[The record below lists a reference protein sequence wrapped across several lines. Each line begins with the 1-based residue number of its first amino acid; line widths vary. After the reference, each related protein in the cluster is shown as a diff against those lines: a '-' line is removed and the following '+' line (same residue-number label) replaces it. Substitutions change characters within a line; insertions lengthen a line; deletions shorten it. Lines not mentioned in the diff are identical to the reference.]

1 LGAEVELVIAIDGS
15 AGSGKSTLAKSVA
28 MRLNWPWLS
37 TGVMYRAATLAMI
50 RASVDPYDSE
60 AVLGVILASKIV
72 AEGSRVSLDDED
84 VSDQVFSS
92 AVSGAVSSVSRIA
105 EVRSE
110 LVTLQ
115 RAWLSARSKGVVEG
129 RDIGT
134 VVFPD
139 AVVKIYLDADLRV
152 RGDRRPSEGASSLAR
167 RDLVDSSRLTSPLI
181 KAVDAIELDSGK
193 HSPDEL
199 TDRIVTILQE
209 RVSAPMIAGQDRI
222 GSRDS
227 S

>member
-1 LGAEVELVIAIDGS
+1 MELVIAIDGS
-15 AGSGKSTLAKSVA
+15 AGSGKSTLAKTVA

-37 TGVMYRAATLAMI
+37 TGVMYRAATLATI
-50 RASVDPYDSE
+50 RASVDPDDSK

-92 AVSGAVSSVSRIA
+92 AVSDAVSLVSRIP

-110 LVTLQ
+110 LVALQ
-115 RAWLSARSKGVVEG
+115 RAWLTARSRGVVEG

-139 AVVKIYLDADLRV
+139 AVVKVYLDADLRV
-152 RGDRRPSEGASSLAR
+152 RGDRRPSEGAGSLAR
-167 RDLVDSSRLTSPLI
+167 RDLVDSSRSTSPLV
-181 KAVDAIELDSGK
+181 KAPDAIKLDSGK
-193 HSPDEL
+193 NSPNEL
-199 TDRIVTILQE
+199 TDRIVTILRE
-209 RVSAPMIAGQDRI
+209 RVSAPMIAGQDRV
-222 GSRDS
+222 GN
-227 S
+227 

>member
-1 LGAEVELVIAIDGS
+1 MELVIAIDGS
-15 AGSGKSTLAKSVA
+15 AGSGKSTLAKTVA

-37 TGVMYRAATLAMI
+37 TGVMYRAATLATI
-50 RASVDPYDSE
+50 RASVDPDDSK

-92 AVSGAVSSVSRIA
+92 AVSDAVSLVSKIP

-110 LVTLQ
+110 LVALQ
-115 RAWLSARSKGVVEG
+115 RAWLIARSRGVVEG

-139 AVVKIYLDADLRV
+139 AVVKVYLDADLRV
-152 RGDRRPSEGASSLAR
+152 RGDRRPSEGAGSLAR
-167 RDLVDSSRLTSPLI
+167 RDLVDSSRSTSPLV
-181 KAVDAIELDSGK
+181 KAPDAIKLDSGK
-193 HSPDEL
+193 NSPNEL
-199 TDRIVTILQE
+199 TDRIVTILRE
-209 RVSAPMIAGQDRI
+209 RVSAPMIAGQDRV
-222 GSRDS
+222 GN
-227 S
+227 

>member
-1 LGAEVELVIAIDGS
+1 MELVIAIDGS

-50 RASVDPYDSE
+50 RASVDPNDSE
-60 AVLGVILASKIV
+60 SVLGVMLASKIV

-115 RAWLSARSKGVVEG
+115 RAWLRARSKGVVEG

-181 KAVDAIELDSGK
+181 KAADAIELDSGK
-193 HSPDEL
+193 NSPDEL

-209 RVSAPMIAGQDRI
+209 RVSAPMIAGQDRV
-222 GSRDS
+222 GS
-227 S
+227 

>member
-1 LGAEVELVIAIDGS
+1 MELVIAIDGS
-15 AGSGKSTLAKSVA
+15 AGSGKSTLAKTVA

-37 TGVMYRAATLAMI
+37 TGVMYRAATLATI
-50 RASVDPYDSE
+50 RASVDPDDSK

-92 AVSGAVSSVSRIA
+92 AVSDAVSLVSRIP

-110 LVTLQ
+110 LVALQ
-115 RAWLSARSKGVVEG
+115 RAWLTARSRGVVEG

-139 AVVKIYLDADLRV
+139 AVVKVYLDADLRV
-152 RGDRRPSEGASSLAR
+152 RGDRRPSEGAGSLAR
-167 RDLVDSSRLTSPLI
+167 RDLVDSSRLTSPLV
-181 KAVDAIELDSGK
+181 KAPDAIKLDSGK
-193 HSPDEL
+193 NSPDEL
-199 TDRIVTILQE
+199 TDRIVAILRG
-209 RVSAPMIAGQDRI
+209 RVSAPMIAGQDRV
-222 GSRDS
+222 GN
-227 S
+227 

>member
-1 LGAEVELVIAIDGS
+1 MELVIAIDGS
-15 AGSGKSTLAKSVA
+15 AGSGKSTLAKTVA

-37 TGVMYRAATLAMI
+37 TGVMYRAATLATI
-50 RASVDPYDSE
+50 RASVDPDDSK

-92 AVSGAVSSVSRIA
+92 AVSDAVSLVSKIP

-110 LVTLQ
+110 LVALQ
-115 RAWLSARSKGVVEG
+115 RAWLTARSRGVVEG

-139 AVVKIYLDADLRV
+139 AVVKVYLDADLRV
-152 RGDRRPSEGASSLAR
+152 RGDRRPSEGAGSLAR
-167 RDLVDSSRLTSPLI
+167 RDLVDSSRSTSPLV
-181 KAVDAIELDSGK
+181 KAPDAIKLDSGK
-193 HSPDEL
+193 NSPNEL
-199 TDRIVTILQE
+199 TDRIVTILRE
-209 RVSAPMIAGQDRI
+209 RVSAPMIAGQDRV
-222 GSRDS
+222 GN
-227 S
+227 

>member
-1 LGAEVELVIAIDGS
+1 MKLVIAIDGS
-15 AGSGKSTLAKSVA
+15 AGSGKSTLAKTVA
-28 MRLNWPWLS
+28 IRLNWPWLS

-50 RASVDPYDSE
+50 RASVDPNDSE

-92 AVSGAVSSVSRIA
+92 AVSDAVSSVSKIA

-115 RAWLSARSKGVVEG
+115 RVWLSARSKGVVEG

-181 KAVDAIELDSGK
+181 KAADAIELDSGK
-193 HSPDEL
+193 NSPDEL
-199 TDRIVTILQE
+199 TDRIVTILQD

>member
-1 LGAEVELVIAIDGS
+1 MELVIAIDGS
-15 AGSGKSTLAKSVA
+15 AGSGKSTLAKTVA

-37 TGVMYRAATLAMI
+37 TGVMYRAATLATI
-50 RASVDPYDSE
+50 RASVDPDDSK

-92 AVSGAVSSVSRIA
+92 AVSDAVSLVSKIP

-110 LVTLQ
+110 LVALQ
-115 RAWLSARSKGVVEG
+115 RAWLIARSRGVVEG

-139 AVVKIYLDADLRV
+139 AVVKVYLDADLRV
-152 RGDRRPSEGASSLAR
+152 RGDRRPSEGAGSLAR
-167 RDLVDSSRLTSPLI
+167 RDLVDSSRLTSPLV
-181 KAVDAIELDSGK
+181 KAPDAIKLDSGK
-193 HSPDEL
+193 NSPNEL
-199 TDRIVTILQE
+199 TDRIVTILRE
-209 RVSAPMIAGQDRI
+209 RVSAPMIAGQDRV
-222 GSRDS
+222 GN
-227 S
+227 

>member
-1 LGAEVELVIAIDGS
+1 MELVIAIDGS
-15 AGSGKSTLAKSVA
+15 AGSGKSTLAKTVA

-37 TGVMYRAATLAMI
+37 TGVMYRAATLATI
-50 RASVDPYDSE
+50 RASVDPDDSK

-92 AVSGAVSSVSRIA
+92 AVSDAVSLVSKIP

-110 LVTLQ
+110 LVALQ
-115 RAWLSARSKGVVEG
+115 RAWLIARSRGVVEG

-139 AVVKIYLDADLRV
+139 AVVKVYLDAELRV
-152 RGDRRPSEGASSLAR
+152 RGHRRPSEGAGSLAR
-167 RDLVDSSRLTSPLI
+167 RDLVDSSRLTSPLV
-181 KAVDAIELDSGK
+181 KAPDAIKLDSGK
-193 HSPDEL
+193 NSPNEL
-199 TDRIVTILQE
+199 TDRIVTILRE
-209 RVSAPMIAGQDRI
+209 RVSAPMIAGQDRV
-222 GSRDS
+222 GN
-227 S
+227 

>member
-1 LGAEVELVIAIDGS
+1 MELVIAIDGS
-15 AGSGKSTLAKSVA
+15 AGSGKSTLAKTVA

-37 TGVMYRAATLAMI
+37 TGVMYRAATLATI
-50 RASVDPYDSE
+50 RASVDPDDSK

-92 AVSGAVSSVSRIA
+92 AVSDAVSLVSRIP

-110 LVTLQ
+110 LVALQ
-115 RAWLSARSKGVVEG
+115 RAWLTARSRGVAEG

-139 AVVKIYLDADLRV
+139 AVVKVYLDADLRV
-152 RGDRRPSEGASSLAR
+152 RGDRRPSEGAGSLAR
-167 RDLVDSSRLTSPLI
+167 RDLVDSSRSTSPLV
-181 KAVDAIELDSGK
+181 KAPDAIKLDSGK
-193 HSPDEL
+193 NSPNEL
-199 TDRIVTILQE
+199 TDRIVTILRE
-209 RVSAPMIAGQDRI
+209 RVSAPMIAGQDRV
-222 GSRDS
+222 GN
-227 S
+227 

>member
-1 LGAEVELVIAIDGS
+1 MELVIAIDGS
-15 AGSGKSTLAKSVA
+15 AGSGKSTLAKTVA

-37 TGVMYRAATLAMI
+37 TGVMYRAATLATI
-50 RASVDPYDSE
+50 RASVDPDDSK

-92 AVSGAVSSVSRIA
+92 AVSDAVSLVSKIP

-110 LVTLQ
+110 LVALQ
-115 RAWLSARSKGVVEG
+115 RAWLTARSRGVVEG

-139 AVVKIYLDADLRV
+139 AVVKVYLDADLRV
-152 RGDRRPSEGASSLAR
+152 RGDRRPSEGAGSLAR
-167 RDLVDSSRLTSPLI
+167 RDLVDSSRLTSPLV
-181 KAVDAIELDSGK
+181 KAPDAIKLDSGK
-193 HSPDEL
+193 NSPNEL
-199 TDRIVTILQE
+199 TDRIVTILRE
-209 RVSAPMIAGQDRI
+209 RVSAPMIAGQDRV
-222 GSRDS
+222 GN
-227 S
+227 